1 MRFNRKSKR
10 FGSRFGQSYSRAS
23 GSGSNLGGKAKQFQA
38 SISKHYSNYVES
50 LQLDTRHPKEKI
62 VLILL
67 SLFTAGMTFGLFSA
81 TAISVFLPSARNI
94 DSLMKVESTVF
105 YDRNGKTLYTLHD
118 EENREVIKSEDIPKH
133 VKQAAVA
140 IEDNGFYEHN
150 GIDIPAIGKAVL
162 SELGIGPRRGGSTIT
177 QQFVKNTVLSSE
189 RTYLRKFKE
198 IILATRIERYHT
210 KDEILTMYLNK
221 IPYGGTSYGVEKAA
235 EVFFNKDAKDL
246 NLAEAVIL
254 AALPQAPSY
263 YSPYGENKYST
274 LSRELTLN
282 EIKSRKI
289 KDVSDLEE
297 DEFNLGLIGK
307 FYLLADGTNLYL
319 PGRTDEVLR
328 QMENQKFIS
337 EEVRKKTLTEVQNY
351 VFNDY
356 VATIKAP
363 HFVFYVRDLLEQK
376 YDKELVSNGGLKVYT
391 TLDFELYEEARKA
404 IETQTASNLK
414 RFNANNMASLSINP
428 ATGEI
433 LSMVGSADFANVEIE
448 GFNNITINKKQPG
461 SSFKPIVYATAFL
474 NGYGPGTVLY
484 DVPTRLDDKTP
495 KNYDGSFRGPMS
507 IRSALGQSRN
517 IPAIKAYFLAGEQEG
532 VINQAEKMGI
542 TSLNRN
548 VDYGWPLA
556 LGAGEVT
563 MMEMVEAF
571 SVFANGGEKVP
582 TTAILKVLDN
592 KGKILEDNTKTV
604 PTKTRVLDE
613 QVAFLINNILSD
625 RSVNLGGALNL
636 PDGRVSAIKTGTST
650 KVVGDTILPSNLWA
664 IGYTPQIVTAVWA
677 GNTNGKELGL
687 SGDGYNGAVP
697 VWNKI
702 MTAALKDAP
711 KVNFARPEDIK
722 TVSISKLSGKLAG
735 ENTPANLVTT
745 DIFASFAV
753 PKEVDNSFY
762 KVSVDTRNNKRPN
775 AFCPPDFVKEVTFY
789 NPQAEIQGRFNWQ
802 AEIISW
808 FNGLTPEKVAELNL
822 GENVIVG
829 SPVEE
834 DSELCTPELANKALS
849 ITFVDLFEGDT
860 IPKGPFTVEASVEAE
875 AGVEKV
881 EFFLNDVPSTVATSA
896 PYRAEMRVPIGFRVG
911 REFMLKAKVTDKN
924 GFTKEQFIKVKT
936 GEADASPPAG
946 EDQGSEA
953 AS

>member
-10 FGSRFGQSYSRAS
+10 FGSRFGQSYGRSS
-23 GSGSNLGGKAKQFQA
+23 GSGSKNISAKAKQFQA
-38 SISKHYSNYVES
+38 LISKHYGNYVES
-50 LQLDTRHPKEKI
+50 LQLETRHPKERI

-67 SLFTAGMTFGLFSA
+67 SLFTAGMTFGLLST

-94 DSLMKVESTVF
+94 ESLMKVESTVF

-118 EENREVIKSEDIPKH
+118 EENREVIKSEDIPKF
-133 VKQAAVA
+133 VKQAAVS

-198 IILATRIERYHT
+198 IILATRIEKYHT

-263 YSPYGENKYST
+263 YSPFGENKYSS
-274 LSRELTLN
+274 LSRELTLS

-289 KDVSDLEE
+289 KDISDLER
-297 DEFNLGLIGK
+297 DEYNIGLIGK
-307 FYLLADGTNLYL
+307 SYLLADGTNLYL
-319 PGRTDEVLR
+319 PGRTDEVLK
-328 QMENQKFIS
+328 QMENQKYIS
-337 EEVRKKTLTEVQNY
+337 EEVQKKSLTEVQNY
-351 VFNDY
+351 VFNEY

-363 HFVFYVRDLLEQK
+363 HFVFYVRDLLEKK

-391 TLDFELYEEARKA
+391 TLDFDLYEEARKA

-433 LSMVGSADFANVEIE
+433 LSMVGSADFTKVEIE
-448 GFNNITINKKQPG
+448 GYNNITINKKQPG

-484 DVPTRLDDKTP
+484 DVPTKLDDKTP

-582 TTAILKVLDN
+582 TTAVLKVLDS

-650 KVVGDTILPSNLWA
+650 KVVGDTILPSNLWS

-702 MTAALKDAP
+702 MSFALKDAP
-711 KVNFARPEDIK
+711 KVNFARPEEIK
-722 TVSISKLSGKLAG
+722 SVSISKLSGKLAG

-745 DIFASFAV
+745 DVFASFAV

-762 KVSVDTRNNKRPN
+762 KASVDSRNNKRPN
-775 AFCPPDFVKEVTFY
+775 AFCPPDFVKELTFY

-808 FNGLTPEKVAELNL
+808 FNGLTPEKVKELNL
-822 GENVIVG
+822 GENVVVG

-834 DSELCTPELANKALS
+834 DSELCTPELANKALEIS
-849 ITFVDLFEGDT
+849 FANLAEGDVV
-860 IPKGPFTVEASVEAE
+860 PKGPFTLEASVEAE

-881 EFFLNDVPSTVATSA
+881 EFFLNDVPATVATSA
-896 PYRAEMRVPIGFRVG
+896 PYTADMRVPIGFKVG

-936 GEADASPPAG
+936 GEADASLEPALS
-946 EDQGSEA
+946 SEE
-953 AS
+953 